1 MKTQGRKCLEKGRE
15 REMRGTDKDEVCW
28 KKVLKKYE
36 GNKRKKER
44 EKVSPQK
51 RGEREREDK

>member
-1 MKTQGRKCLEKGRE
+1 MFGERE
-15 REMRGTDKDEVCW
+15 RERERDEGEGEGRSLLE
-28 KKVLKKYE
+28 KSFKKYE